1 MNPPRSSLCPG
12 YKHVSAFSPS
22 LSSPKS
28 NSTLQVEIETDNL
41 SSADAKAAEEDVD
54 YEEEVEYVV
63 LDLGNIEPTLV
74 PSSSTYRLIVR
85 LFFASW
91 SSVWADEKSL
101 QGLDTPTPFLQLS
114 GTILKGRHDNL
125 LGSELIFSDDKGLVL
140 ALVHNHVIDHEL
152 SMQTR
157 LLHQMV
163 RKSEVSLM

>member
-12 YKHVSAFSPS
+12 YKHVSVFSPS

-28 NSTLQVEIETDNL
+28 KSTLQAETENS
-41 SSADAKAAEEDVD
+41 SSADAKAVEEDVD

-63 LDLGNIEPTLV
+63 LDLSNVEPTLV

-85 LFFASW
+85 LFFAAWPSAW
-91 SSVWADEKSL
+91 TDEKSL

-114 GTILKGRHDNL
+114 GTILRGRHDNL

-140 ALVHNHVIDHEL
+140 A
-152 SMQTR
+152 
-157 LLHQMV
+157 
-163 RKSEVSLM
+163 

>member
-1 MNPPRSSLCPG
+1 
-12 YKHVSAFSPS
+12 
-22 LSSPKS
+22 
-28 NSTLQVEIETDNL
+28 VEIETDNL
-41 SSADAKAAEEDVD
+41 SAADAKAADEDLE

-91 SSVWADEKSL
+91 PSVWADEKSL

-114 GTILKGRHDNL
+114 GTILRGRHDNL

-140 ALVHNHVIDHEL
+140 A
-152 SMQTR
+152 
-157 LLHQMV
+157 
-163 RKSEVSLM
+163 

>member
-28 NSTLQVEIETDNL
+28 NSTLRVEIETDNL
-41 SSADAKAAEEDVD
+41 SSADAKAADEDLE

-85 LFFASW
+85 LFFVSW
-91 SSVWADEKSL
+91 PSVWADEKSL
-101 QGLDTPTPFLQLS
+101 QGPDTPLPFLQLS
-114 GTILKGRHDNL
+114 RTILRERHDNL
-125 LGSELIFSDDKGLVL
+125 LGSGLIFSDGKGLVL
-140 ALVHNHVIDHEL
+140 AF
-152 SMQTR
+152 
-157 LLHQMV
+157 LLM
-163 RKSEVSLM
+163 ST